1 MNVDNAED
9 WPFCPTDEQM
19 LKQHAHLVSEENRLL
34 GDEVSQYRNHVAKLI
49 DMHICAA
56 KSPVRPA
63 YLDVIGYSAIKNPL
77 GGGFNQIFNVES
89 LCSILTKRLVSLY
102 VLFGTGIYHAESILP
117 HLLHAAGN
125 GSFVFF
131 GDFPNFIYSL

>member
-1 MNVDNAED
+1 G
-9 WPFCPTDEQM
+9 DEFDAM
-19 LKQHAHLVSEENRLL
+19 ALTGQHFNFHRLL
-34 GDEVSQYRNHVAKLI
+34 LGQHIGSSKPPVLPRGVNSRLALGGHFYSGGDR
-49 DMHICAA
+49 
-56 KSPVRPA
+56 
-63 YLDVIGYSAIKNPL
+63 YLDVIGYSAIKKPL
-77 GGGFNQIFNVES
+77 GGGFNQIFSVES

-102 VLFGTGIYHAESILP
+102 ALFGTGIYHAESILP